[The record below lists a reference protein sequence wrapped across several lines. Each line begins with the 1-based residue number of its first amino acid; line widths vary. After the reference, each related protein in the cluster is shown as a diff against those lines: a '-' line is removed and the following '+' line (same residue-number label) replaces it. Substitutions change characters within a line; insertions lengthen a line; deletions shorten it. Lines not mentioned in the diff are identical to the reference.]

1 MLDKNENK
9 SDDMVEIMS
18 HLLKYTPVVE
28 YNEDVQVEGDTNV
41 VERASVYPIL
51 FGGDQLTAARARGAK
66 KAKINSYYPVTQ
78 LDGLI
83 PCAEDWHTKMNF
95 LGVCHM
101 YATIICIIINYY
113 YYILFR

>member
-51 FGGDQLTAARARGAK
+51 FVIIMFSVPFHHIFKCKLK
-66 KAKINSYYPVTQ
+66 EWN
-78 LDGLI
+78 
-83 PCAEDWHTKMNF
+83 
-95 LGVCHM
+95 VC
-101 YATIICIIINYY
+101 
-113 YYILFR
+113 